1 MAFTN
6 LLNDSIIRIKN
17 SQDKKKNKTNLIKSK
32 LSIDILK
39 ILRNEGYLR
48 GFSIKEKT
56 IEVSLKYFRD
66 KPAIK
71 DIKYHSRLNK
81 KIDLS
86 YKELNYLYRSK
97 KSNSGLSLM
106 ILSTPLGI
114 LTDFECLTQ
123 KIGGK
128 LLLTVL

>member
-6 LLNDSIIRIKN
+6 LLNDSIIRIRN
-17 SQDKKKNKTNLIKSK
+17 SQENKKSKTNLIKSG
-32 LSIDILK
+32 LSINILK
-39 ILRNEGYLR
+39 VLRNEGYLR
-48 GFSIKEKT
+48 SFIIKEKT

-66 KPAIK
+66 RPAIK
-71 DIKYHSRLNK
+71 NIKYHSRLNE
-81 KIDLS
+81 KINLS
-86 YKELNYLYRSK
+86 YKELNYLYKSK
-97 KSNSGLSLM
+97 EANSGLSLM

-128 LLLTVL
+128 LILTVL